1 MKSRSLVIKGTV
13 VSALLVFLF
22 VNTGLVA
29 SQKKR
34 AITTTGEGLIFNYD
48 EEIYWGEE
56 QFNQEYK
63 NYSENKEKYL
73 QNFIESFS
81 DMYLEA
87 GLKASDWTVSFE
99 SRHSLKTKETA
110 YLTLVQC
117 KIDGAASG
125 TAESPYFRTEWLLM
139 PILGRGID
147 LYNFKYL
154 TDNILVYE
162 DKVNR
167 TPIKITFKFSKP
179 ISHCHYHIW
188 YK

>member
-1 MKSRSLVIKGTV
+1 MKTRSLLIKVIV
-13 VSALLVFLF
+13 LSILWVFLF
-22 VNTGLVA
+22 ANTGVVA
-29 SQKKR
+29 SQKKQV
-34 AITTTGEGLIFNYD
+34 ITLRGEGLIFNYS
-48 EEIYWGEE
+48 EEMYWSEE

-63 NYSENKEKYL
+63 KYSENKEKYL
-73 QNFIESFS
+73 ENFIESFS
-81 DMYLEA
+81 NMYLKP
-87 GLKASDWTVSFE
+87 GLKANDWRVSFE
-99 SRHSLKTKETA
+99 SLYRLKTKKTT

-117 KIDGAASG
+117 IIDGAATG

-139 PILGRGID
+139 PILPRGID

-154 TDNILVYE
+154 ADKTLVYE
-162 DKVNR
+162 DTVNR